1 MKTKSS
7 TEYEVRDIYG
17 TVTAKIVASMEASM
31 RPWAQPWKQGSGAW
45 RRPVRHNGAPYRGV
59 NTLLLW
65 AHAREQNFGSN
76 RWMTYKQAEGLGA
89 LVRKGERGCMVV
101 YASRIAPGVQPAD
114 GPDATTED
122 QAGKSVAFLR
132 PYTVFNLDQLQG
144 LPTSYVADAK
154 VASTLGVERDSR
166 LNDLVVGT
174 AATIRHGGDRAFY
187 APDGDFVQM
196 PTPAQFRDSTSYAA
210 TLLHEL
216 THWTGHP
223 SRLARDFGR
232 RFGDQAY
239 AVEELVAELGSA
251 FICADLGM
259 TAEPREDHAAYL
271 SHWLRVLK
279 ADKRAIF
286 TAAAHAQR
294 AADFLH
300 QPQGAAHV

>member
-1 MKTKSS
+1 
-7 TEYEVRDIYG
+7 
-17 TVTAKIVASMEASM
+17 
-31 RPWAQPWKQGSGAW
+31 
-45 RRPVRHNGAPYRGV
+45 
-59 NTLLLW
+59 
-65 AHAREQNFGSN
+65 
-76 RWMTYKQAEGLGA
+76 MTYKQAEAIGA
-89 LVRKGERGCMVV
+89 QVRKRESGCMVV

-114 GPDATTED
+114 GPDSTTED
-122 QAGKSVAFLR
+122 QAGKSVAFVR
-132 PYTVFNLDQLQG
+132 AYTVFNLDQLQG
-144 LPTSYVADAK
+144 LLSSYAADAQ
-154 VASTLGVERDSR
+154 VASTPGVERDSR

-196 PTPAQFRDSTSYAA
+196 PTPVWFRDSASYAA

-223 SRLARDFGR
+223 SRLAREFGG

-259 TAEPREDHAAYL
+259 SAEPREDHAAYL

-294 AADFLH
+294 RTDFLH
-300 QPQGAAHV
+300 QPHIATHG